1 MISPEILRRY
11 NLFAG
16 LPPEALKEIALFS
29 KELALE
35 ANTYVFQEGDP
46 AEELYLII
54 SGGIDLQLDMRDADE
69 KRTDVEMIVPGEML
83 GWSALIEPHI
93 YHLSAVTTTT
103 TRVVVIEGAKLRE
116 FLTKH
121 PEWGYA
127 ILLRI
132 ARIVGDR
139 LSKTRLRLIS
149 IKV

>member
-16 LPPEALKEIALFS
+16 VPSEELKEIASFS
-29 KELALE
+29 KELTLE
-35 ANTYVFQEGDP
+35 ADTYLFQEGDP

-54 SGGIDLQLDMRDADE
+54 SGGVDLQLAIHKTNTQSADI
-69 KRTDVEMIVPGEML
+69 EMIVPGEML

-93 YHLSAVTTTT
+93 YNLSAVTTTT
-103 TRVVVIEGAKLRE
+103 TRVVEVNGEQLRD
-116 FLTKH
+116 FLATH

-132 ARIVGDR
+132 ARIIGDR

-149 IKV
+149 IKI